1 MLAIAWSAAALKHAK
16 SLKGR
21 ERVAALL
28 ECTAPRPKTALDRG
42 LILVDYALAGAAAVS
57 IAAGFVA
64 KPTSLLAGVL
74 FLPLTLFIGDLI
86 GQCTH
91 KWLDSYASEDGF
103 FLGQAA
109 QEFRKH
115 HEYPANLNGVGYLN
129 HIAAF
134 GKVLFLPFL
143 GLALTSWESSPT
155 LGFNLLFLLI
165 LLLNATEI
173 HKQAH
178 KSKPDFHGRVLQST
192 GLFLTFSKHA
202 RHHQP
207 PFDSEFAV
215 INGWSQILTDRFGF
229 WSKMDLAWWRI
240 FGELPRTWIQDPRAI
255 PESVVNDL
263 RQNPAKIPSDLLIYS
278 DAYPERMPPAVALL
292 FEKVRVGA

>member
-1 MLAIAWSAAALKHAK
+1 M
-16 SLKGR
+16 
-21 ERVAALL
+21 
-28 ECTAPRPKTALDRG
+28 
-42 LILVDYALAGAAAVS
+42 
-57 IAAGFVA
+57 
-64 KPTSLLAGVL
+64 
-74 FLPLTLFIGDLI
+74 I

-129 HIAAF
+129 HVAAF
-134 GKVLFLPFL
+134 GKVLFFPFL
-143 GLALTSWESSPT
+143 EMAMTSWFHSPA
-155 LGFNLLFLLI
+155 LGLNLLFLLI

-178 KSKPDFHGRVLQST
+178 KSKPDFHGRILQAT
-192 GLFLTFSKHA
+192 GLFLTFSKHV

-215 INGWSQILTDRFGF
+215 INGWSQLLTDRFGF
-229 WSKMDLAWWRI
+229 WIKMDLWWWKK

-255 PESVVNDL
+255 PDSVISEL
-263 RQNPAKIPSDLLIYS
+263 RQNPSKIPYDLFVYS
-278 DAYPERMPPAVALL
+278 DAYPERRPSAVSLL
-292 FEKVRVGA
+292 LEQVRTGA